1 MANFKWHA
9 VLKDGTQIDQI
20 DQHGCEHLFQEVRD
34 NFKQLVLF
42 FITDT
47 NGIKLTIDLIKGTLI
62 IGNAQSRIEEL
73 KEIKENIRLIYFRRN
88 KVTLSIGNDIQ
99 NHTVVQCVGFQY
111 IDKLGNNRKIMAQID
126 EAGNILIGE

>member
-1 MANFKWHA
+1 MAQYKWHA
-9 VLKDGTQIDQI
+9 VLQDGTQIDQV
-20 DQHGCEHLFQEVRD
+20 DQHGFEHMFQEVRD
-34 NFKQLVLF
+34 RFNQLVLF

-47 NGIKLTIDLIKGTLI
+47 NGIKLTVNLSKGILI
-62 IGNAQSRIEEL
+62 IGNTQPRVEEL
-73 KEIKENIRLIYFRRN
+73 KEIKVNIRLIYFRRN